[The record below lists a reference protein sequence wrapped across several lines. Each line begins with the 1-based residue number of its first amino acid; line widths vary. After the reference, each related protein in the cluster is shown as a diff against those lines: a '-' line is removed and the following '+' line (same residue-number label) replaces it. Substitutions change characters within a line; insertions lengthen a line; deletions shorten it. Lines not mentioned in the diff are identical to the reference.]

1 MPSSWKYYHMGIM
14 SQKYPIIRHLQLD
27 STQLELRRT
36 LAENPKLAH
45 MTTVVAH
52 TQTVGKGRG
61 VSVWQD
67 KAGKSALFSTFI
79 MWPYPVRES
88 FLVNKWICHVLATT
102 MPKVVKY
109 KWPNDMMVGNKKLGG
124 ILIENR
130 WEGNRIVS
138 SMVGI
143 GLNVEYCDQQLRRAI
158 SLQELKVDIT
168 VDEVI
173 EQILNAINSA
183 VHWIANPVLLDR
195 RYDTILWGRD
205 TYHNYQKSNGE
216 MMEAFVSG
224 VDAQG
229 RLRLKTKKGQT
240 EVFDLDSIQW
250 IDPEA

>member
-1 MPSSWKYYHMGIM
+1 M
-14 SQKYPIIRHLQLD
+14 SQKYPIIRHEQLD
-27 STQLELRRT
+27 STQLELRR
-36 LAENPKLAH
+36 LLEGNPRLEH
-45 MTTVVAH
+45 MTTVIAD
-52 TQTVGKGRG
+52 TQTSGRGRG

-67 KAGKSALFSTFI
+67 ENGKSALFSTFI

-102 MPKVVKY
+102 MPKLVEY
-109 KWPNDMMVGNKKLGG
+109 KWPNDLMVGNKKLGG

-130 WEGNRIVS
+130 WEGSRIVS
-138 SMVGI
+138 SMI
-143 GLNVEYCDQQLRRAI
+143 GLGINVEKSEHQLKRAI

-168 VDEVI
+168 KEEVI
-173 EQILNAINSA
+173 EQILNAMRSA
-183 VHWIANPVLLDR
+183 VHWITNPVLLDR

-205 TYHNYQKSNGE
+205 TYQHYRKSNGE
-216 MMEAFVSG
+216 VLEAFVYG

-250 IDPEA
+250 IDPKV